1 MKSLSKILLAV
12 ALLSGTGYVYASS
25 HAVSAV
31 TIKTESG
38 NVVQDRHLSG
48 FNAIDAAGSFDVYIT
63 QGANESVKV
72 DAPSDVIDRII
83 TEVDNG
89 TLRIHNRNGSWGGLG
104 ELWGHK
110 KVVVYVV
117 VNQVNAIGIT
127 GSGDVYFKDGI
138 RSSNLRLWVSGSGD
152 VYGKVDAKSLECNIS
167 GSGDMKLAGH
177 AQNSTVSVSGSGDYT
192 ARDLQTDNTS
202 VHVSGSGDASIYV
215 SNNLNASV
223 TGSGDVS
230 YRGGPKHIM
239 KSKSGSGDI
248 SGD

>member
-1 MKSLSKILLAV
+1 MRSIQKILLAA
-12 ALLSGTGYVYASS
+12 ALLTGSGYAYA
-25 HAVSAV
+25 HGNNTVKEA
-31 TIKTESG
+31 SG

-63 QGANESVKV
+63 QGARESVKV
-72 DAPSDVIDRII
+72 DAPSDVIDRVI

-89 TLRIHNRNGSWGGLG
+89 TLKIHNRNGSWGGWG
-104 ELWGHK
+104 DMWGHK

-152 VYGKVDAKSLECNIS
+152 VYGKVDAKTLECNIS
-167 GSGDMKLAGH
+167 GSGDMKLGGH
-177 AQNSTVSVSGSGDYT
+177 AENASISVSGSGDYT
-192 ARDLQTDNTS
+192 ARDLQTANTS

-215 SNNLNASV
+215 SNNLEASV

-230 YRGGPKHIM
+230 YRGGPKHVM

>member
-1 MKSLSKILLAV
+1 MRSISKILLAA
-12 ALLSGTGYVYASS
+12 ALLTGTGYAYAHSS
-25 HAVSAV
+25 NMVKEA
-31 TIKTESG
+31 SG

-72 DAPSDVIDRII
+72 DAPADVIGRVI

-89 TLRIHNRNGSWGGLG
+89 TLKIHNKNGSWGGWG
-104 ELWGHK
+104 DMWGHK

-152 VYGKVDAKSLECNIS
+152 VYGKVDAKSIECNIS

-177 AQNSTVSVSGSGDYT
+177 AENSSVSVSGSGDFT
-192 ARDLQTDNTS
+192 ARDLQTTNTS

-215 SNNLNASV
+215 TNNLDASV

-230 YRGGPKHIM
+230 YRGGPKHVM

>member
-1 MKSLSKILLAV
+1 MRSLSKILLA
-12 ALLSGTGYVYASS
+12 AMLLSGVGYAYASN
-25 HAVSAV
+25 HNNAI
-31 TIKTESG
+31 IKYESG

-72 DAPSDVIDRII
+72 DAPADVIDRVI

-89 TLRIHNRNGSWGGLG
+89 TLRIHNKNGSWGGWG
-104 ELWGHK
+104 DMWGHK

-117 VNQVNAIGIT
+117 IKQVNAIGIT

-138 RSSNLRLWVSGSGD
+138 RSSNLKLWVSGSGD
-152 VYGKVDAKSLECNIS
+152 VYGKVDAKNLQCNIS

-177 AQNSTVSVSGSGDYT
+177 AENSSVSVSGSGDFT
-192 ARDLQTDNTS
+192 ARDLETVNTS

-215 SNNLNASV
+215 NNDLEASV

>member
-1 MKSLSKILLAV
+1 MRSLSKILLAA
-12 ALLSGTGYVYASS
+12 ALLTGTGYAYAHS
-25 HAVSAV
+25 
-31 TIKTESG
+31 TNMIKEASD

-72 DAPSDVIDRII
+72 DAPANVADRII
-83 TEVDNG
+83 TEVENG
-89 TLRIHNRNGSWGGLG
+89 TLRIHNKNGSWGGWG
-104 ELWGHK
+104 DMWGHK

-177 AQNSTVSVSGSGDYT
+177 AENASISVSGSGDYT
-192 ARDLQTDNTS
+192 ARDLQTVNTS
-202 VHVSGSGDASIYV
+202 VHVSGSGDASLYV
-215 SNNLNASV
+215 SNNLDASV

-230 YRGGPKHIM
+230 YRGGPKHVM